1 MASEPVEPYFTRFLR
16 VLTFCLGVSKIVKF
30 CGNGVVNGV
39 VETTVEDEERT
50 KIRDGEGQKNLIRLN
65 KSGIIMFKPI
75 QYKSSRQGETV

>member
-1 MASEPVEPYFTRFLR
+1 MASEPEEPYFTRFLR

-30 CGNGVVNGV
+30 CGNGV

-65 KSGIIMFKPI
+65 KSGIIMFKTI
-75 QYKSSRQGETV
+75 QYKSSRQGEIV

>member
-1 MASEPVEPYFTRFLR
+1 MASESVEPYFTRFLR
-16 VLTFCLGVSKIVKF
+16 ALTFCLGASKIVEF

-75 QYKSSRQGETV
+75 QYKSSRQGEIV

>member
-1 MASEPVEPYFTRFLR
+1 MASESVEPYFTRFLR
-16 VLTFCLGVSKIVKF
+16 ALTFCLGASKIVKF

-65 KSGIIMFKPI
+65 KSGIIMFKFI
-75 QYKSSRQGETV
+75 